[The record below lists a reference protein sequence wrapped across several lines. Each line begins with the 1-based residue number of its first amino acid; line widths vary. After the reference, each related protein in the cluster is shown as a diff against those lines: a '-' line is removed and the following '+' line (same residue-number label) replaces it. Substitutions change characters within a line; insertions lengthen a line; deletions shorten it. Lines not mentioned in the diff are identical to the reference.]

1 MRNSAPCAPSL
12 LVDTGCATPARPRA
26 AEKFKFQILKHI
38 RKCRRTHTA
47 RSPKVT
53 PSMFFSSS
61 GSQFGCPTTAPLRG
75 GVEFRWRSA
84 SPHSSAARQTKQ
96 PGAPEGSQLS
106 FLPAFLPD
114 QHLPAELVEIT
125 KKKLPL
131 FLELQTPF
139 CAVKFQSLV
148 KVQFLTVHYPS
159 SMLLNSLSMVNLKYE
174 APESR
179 P

>member
-1 MRNSAPCAPSL
+1 MQKDAHS
-12 LVDTGCATPARPRA
+12 
-26 AEKFKFQILKHI
+26 QI
-38 RKCRRTHTA
+38 
-47 RSPKVT
+47 PKSHPFHV
-53 PSMFFSSS
+53 FFPVPDPNL
-61 GSQFGCPTTAPLRG
+61 GVPPQLRCG